1 MKRIAYLTGRSFHGE
16 PTAPGA
22 APTYDQ
28 GDFELVRAAGQRVG
42 LWFEPCFW
50 DDETLAGR
58 GFDAAL
64 IRSCWDYTSRP
75 DAFLDRLD
83 AHENAGLP
91 IFNAPS
97 LIRWNARKVY
107 LRALEQA
114 GVPTVETIWV
124 EALEP
129 RRVARAF
136 DDLDAA
142 ELVVKPQMGA
152 GAEGAL
158 RLKRNSWSE
167 ADLILG
173 PQGPAMIQPFL
184 PSIQTEGELSLLF
197 FGGAYAYAIRKR
209 PRAGRWTAS
218 DLDARFT
225 AIAPPAGAIA
235 VAQMALA
242 AAPSPPLYARVDLVC
257 APAGDWRLIELELIE
272 PYFFLVFAPAGADA
286 LARALLRAMADAEVL
301 PRKRQRS
308 ASAQLGQSGRR
319 A

>member
-1 MKRIAYLTGRSFHGE
+1 MKRIAYLTGRSFDGAAT
-16 PTAPGA
+16 PPGA
-22 APTYDQ
+22 VPTYDQ

-42 LWFEPCFW
+42 LWFEACFW
-50 DDETLAGR
+50 DDDTLAAR
-58 GFDAAL
+58 GFDAGL
-64 IRSCWDYTSRP
+64 VRSCWDYTSQP
-75 DAFLDRLD
+75 DLFLDHLD
-83 AHENAGLP
+83 GHEAAGLP
-91 IFNAPS
+91 IFNEPA

-114 GVPTVETIWV
+114 GVPVIETIWA
-124 EALEP
+124 EELDP

-136 DDLDAA
+136 EDLDAA
-142 ELVVKPQMGA
+142 ELVVKPQTGA
-152 GAEGAL
+152 SAEGAL
-158 RLKRNSWSE
+158 RLKRNTWSA

-184 PSIQTEGELSLLF
+184 PTIQSEGELSLIY
-197 FGGAYAYAIRKR
+197 FGGAYAYTIRKR
-209 PRAGRWTAS
+209 PRAGRWTAC

-225 AIAPPAGAIA
+225 VIVPPAGAMQ
-235 VAQMALA
+235 VAEAALA
-242 AAPSPPLYARVDLVC
+242 AAPGAPLYARVDLVR

-286 LARALLRAMADAEVL
+286 LARAVLRALSGADVL

-308 ASAQLGQSGRR
+308 ASAHLGQSGRR